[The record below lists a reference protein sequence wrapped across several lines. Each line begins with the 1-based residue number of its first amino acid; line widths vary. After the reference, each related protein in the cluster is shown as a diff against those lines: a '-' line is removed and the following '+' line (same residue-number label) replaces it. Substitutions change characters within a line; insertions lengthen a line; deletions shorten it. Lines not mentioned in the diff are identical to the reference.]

1 LTILVILPTYNECEN
16 IVRMIEAIRVNLP
29 DAEILVVDDSSPD
42 GTGELVQG
50 EAGRLGKV
58 HLLTRAEKN
67 GLGPAYLAGFSWGFE
82 RGFEAMVEMDSDFQ
96 HDPTDLPALV
106 LPLGAGYDLVIGS
119 RYVQGGEIPDWAPLR
134 RLISRAGNL
143 WADFALALGVNDS
156 TAGFRAYRADLLA
169 RMDLATV
176 RARGYGFQIEMTS
189 RAHDADARIKEVP
202 IRFHEREHGSSKMSI
217 HTVVEAFVLVGW
229 WGIRRIS
236 RSASA

>member
-1 LTILVILPTYNECEN
+1 
-16 IVRMIEAIRVNLP
+16 MIEAIRVNLP

-119 RYVQGGEIPDWAPLR
+119 RYVQGGEIPDWAPL
-134 RLISRAGNL
+134 
-143 WADFALALGVNDS
+143 LGVNDS